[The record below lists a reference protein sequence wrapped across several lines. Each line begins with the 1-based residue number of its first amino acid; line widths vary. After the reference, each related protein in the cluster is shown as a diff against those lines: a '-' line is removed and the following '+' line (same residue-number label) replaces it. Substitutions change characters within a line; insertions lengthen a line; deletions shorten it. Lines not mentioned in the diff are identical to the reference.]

1 MQRMSSILKKII
13 HKSGSP
19 PGSLV
24 HTGEKKVE
32 KTRISIIDYN
42 KDSYSISEDETI
54 KECVKYRKKPTTTW
68 INVSGL
74 HDDEV
79 MAELSD
85 RFGFHSLTLEDVMN
99 TGQRVKLENFENHTL
114 IIIKAIYFSDAGDEI
129 VEEQLS
135 LIFGKGFVV
144 TFQENDDDFLSPLI
158 DRIKSNRGFIRK
170 MGADYLAYAVIDTV
184 VDGYY
189 LILQRIAEKVEYL
202 EKELVRNPDMN
213 ILNEINRLKID
224 TSLLY
229 KSIWPLRA
237 ILSKFEAGDV
247 KYISKSTAVF
257 IRDVYDHTLQILEIT
272 QSFNEMLTGMMEIYM
287 SSVSNKMNE
296 IMKVLTIIATIFIP
310 LSFIAGIYGMNFK
323 YMPELGWKPGYFT
336 VWGVFLLVA
345 LGMLFYFRRK
355 GWL

>member
-1 MQRMSSILKKII
+1 MQRMSDILKSII

-19 PGSLV
+19 PGSLI

-32 KTRISIIDYN
+32 RTRISVINYD
-42 KDSYSISEDETI
+42 KDTYSISEDATI
-54 KECVKYRKKPTTTW
+54 EQCVIYRDKPTITW
-68 INVSGL
+68 INISGL
-74 HDDEV
+74 HDDKI

-99 TGQRVKLENFENHTL
+99 TGQRVKLEDFEDHTL
-114 IIIKAIYFSDAGDEI
+114 IIIKAIYFSDKGDEI

-135 LIFGKGFVV
+135 LIFGAGFVI
-144 TFQENDDDFLSPLI
+144 TFQENEDDFLSPLR
-158 DRIKSNRGFIRK
+158 DRIKSDRGFIRK
-170 MGADYLAYAVIDTV
+170 MGADYLTYAIIDTI

-189 LILQRIAEKVEYL
+189 LILQRIAEKVESL
-202 EKELVRNPDMN
+202 EKDLIRNPDIN
-213 ILNEINRLKID
+213 ILKDINRLKID

-237 ILSKFEAGDV
+237 ILSKFEAGGV

-272 QSFNEMLTGMMEIYM
+272 QSFNEMLTGMIEIYM

-323 YMPELGWKPGYFT
+323 YMPELNWKLGYFSA
-336 VWGVFLLVA
+336 WGVFILVA
-345 LGMLFYFRRK
+345 LGMLLYFRRK
-355 GWL
+355 GWI

>member
-1 MQRMSSILKKII
+1 MQRISGILKKVT

-24 HTGEKKVE
+24 HTGERKIE
-32 KTRISIIDYN
+32 KARISIIDYDKEN
-42 KDSYSISEDETI
+42 YSITEDTTI
-54 KECVKYRKKPTTTW
+54 DKSAEYLNRPTTTW
-68 INVSGL
+68 IKVAGL
-74 HDDEV
+74 HDDNI
-79 MAELSD
+79 MAEFCE

-99 TGQRVKLENFENHTL
+99 TGQRVKLESFEDYTL
-114 IIIKAIYFSDAGDEI
+114 IIVKAIYFIDNTEDM

-135 LIFGKGFVV
+135 LIFGDGFIV
-144 TFQENDDDFLSPLI
+144 TFQENDDDLLTPLV

-170 MGADYLAYAVIDTV
+170 MGADYLAYATIDTI

-189 LILQRIAEKVEYL
+189 SILDMIAERVEGL
-202 EKELVRNPDMN
+202 EKELIKNPDMK
-213 ILNEINRLKID
+213 ILNEINRLKTD

-237 ILSKFEAGDV
+237 ILSKFEAGGA

-287 SSVSNKMNE
+287 SSVSNRMNE

-310 LSFIAGIYGMNFK
+310 LSFITGIYGMNFK
-323 YMPELGWKPGYFT
+323 FMPELKWKLGYLS
-336 VWGVFLLVA
+336 VWGVFILVA
-345 LGMLFYFRRK
+345 LGMLLYFKRK
-355 GWL
+355 GWI

>member
-1 MQRMSSILKKII
+1 MQRMSNILKKVA

-19 PGSLV
+19 PGSLI

-32 KTRISIIDYN
+32 RTKISIIDYD
-42 KDSYSISEDETI
+42 KDDYSILDDTTI
-54 KECVKYRKKPTTTW
+54 EECFKYRDKPTTTW

-74 HDDEV
+74 HDENI
-79 MAELSD
+79 MEELSD
-85 RFGFHSLTLEDVMN
+85 RFRFHSLTLEDVMN
-99 TGQRVKLENFENHTL
+99 TGQRVKLEDFEDHTL
-114 IIIKAIYFSDAGDEI
+114 IIIKAIYFSGDGDEI
-129 VEEQLS
+129 IEEQLS

-144 TFQENDDDFLSPLI
+144 TFQENNYDPLSPLI
-158 DRIKSNRGFIRK
+158 DRIKSNKGFIRK
-170 MGADYLAYAVIDTV
+170 MGADYLTYSIIDTV

-189 LILQRIAEKVEYL
+189 LILQGIAEKVEYL
-202 EKELVRNPDMN
+202 ERELIRNPDMN

-237 ILSKFEAGDV
+237 ILSKFEAGGA

-272 QSFNEMLTGMMEIYM
+272 QSFSEMLTGMMEIYM

-296 IMKVLTIIATIFIP
+296 IMKVLTIIATIFMP
-310 LSFIAGIYGMNFK
+310 LSFIAGIYGMNFE
-323 YMPELGWKPGYFT
+323 YMPELKCKLGYFS
-336 VWGVFLLVA
+336 VWGVCILVA
-345 LGMLFYFRRK
+345 LGMLRYFRKK
-355 GWL
+355 GWI